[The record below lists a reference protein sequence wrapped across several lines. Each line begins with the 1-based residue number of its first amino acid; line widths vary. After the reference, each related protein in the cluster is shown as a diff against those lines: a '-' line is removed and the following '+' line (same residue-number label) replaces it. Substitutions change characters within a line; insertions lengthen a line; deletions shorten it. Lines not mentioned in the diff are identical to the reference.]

1 MRDKKK
7 DGMPR
12 GQRKSRPIA
21 QSAQVKYK
29 VQDAAKKNFIKQLI
43 LFFCIVYI
51 FECESPLIS
60 RKWRFRKLLF
70 NNIGVS
76 LIGMILDLIS

>member
-29 VQDAAKKNFIKQLI
+29 VQDTAKKTSLNSS
-43 LFFCIVYI
+43 FCS
-51 FECESPLIS
+51 FA
-60 RKWRFRKLLF
+60 
-70 NNIGVS
+70 
-76 LIGMILDLIS
+76 